1 LETRIYF
8 VSVVNK

>member
-1 LETRIYF
+1 LETCIYF